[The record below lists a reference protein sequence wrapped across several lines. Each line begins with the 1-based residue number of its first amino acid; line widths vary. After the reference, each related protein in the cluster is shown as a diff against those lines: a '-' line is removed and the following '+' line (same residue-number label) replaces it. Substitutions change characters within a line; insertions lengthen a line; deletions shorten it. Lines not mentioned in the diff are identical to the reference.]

1 MNFKYQWL
9 RAQVSKSKFFAFST
23 LKELINPTPKLRIL
37 FSENCGGEKIIRN
50 GFRLLHHH
58 LDFDTISP
66 EKLKDYDL
74 VVPLTMTALREMHE
88 FPQPLNNHLIPI
100 PSLKA
105 INICDDK
112 ALFSKTLV
120 EKGFGNFLPRTG
132 KGLDFPYILKKNIA
146 WGANSCYFIT
156 NPEQEQQYSELIS
169 SEDYHCQEIIKG
181 KSEFDAHI
189 LYKNHHIVA
198 SLGVENSFEND
209 VYLKGKDNYI
219 CTKIVKCP
227 YLDLFADILEA
238 IGFEGL
244 CCFNYKENDGMPSIF
259 EINPRFDGSL
269 SRYFF
274 TFIRELEREKVLQ
287 AS

>member
-1 MNFKYQWL
+1 
-9 RAQVSKSKFFAFST
+9 
-23 LKELINPTPKLRIL
+23 
-37 FSENCGGEKIIRN
+37 
-50 GFRLLHHH
+50 LLHHH

-156 NPEQEQQYSELIS
+156 NPEQEQQHSELIS

-244 CCFNYKENDGMPSIF
+244 CCFNYKENDGKPSIF